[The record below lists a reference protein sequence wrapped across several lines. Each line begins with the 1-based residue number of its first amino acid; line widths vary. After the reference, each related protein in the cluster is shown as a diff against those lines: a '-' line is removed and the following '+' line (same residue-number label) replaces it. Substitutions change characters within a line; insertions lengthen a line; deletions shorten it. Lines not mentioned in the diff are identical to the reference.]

1 MYIAKE
7 AIELFDAGYGTD
19 EVVRRKILNK
29 EGKPASSRTARS
41 WKQYW
46 EVLRGKKTIE
56 SEKDVYVIDT
66 VVDEPEADQNLSSS
80 IEKMIKNR
88 PMTLRQLS
96 EQLDRSERSIEDAID
111 DLIVSGYNISKQA
124 QQVEL
129 STVRSVQNVDHIPGY
144 IADSMEL
151 KIAVPSDTHKG
162 SKAEQ
167 ITNLRRFIA
176 YARERGYKKFCVPGD
191 LTSGRN
197 GYKGQSLEQ
206 YAISAEQQIEA
217 FNRDIVPLP
226 DEQWYM
232 LGGNHDFWHITNG
245 GTDVVWRICQQY
257 PNMHFM
263 GYDIGDIP
271 LTDKAKIRMWHPTGG
286 VPYASSYRLQK
297 GMEGLAYEQL
307 LNLVDQTD
315 DQGIVLY
322 LVGHLHI
329 ELSMQRG
336 PILAAQVGCFE
347 GRTNYL
353 SRKGLYPQIG
363 GYLFSLYLN
372 DSGHISKNVRE
383 FVSFPEIREDFRN
396 YEEVMDTISDID
408 TVEIMYQLEDESV
421 NY

>member
-1 MYIAKE
+1 MYVPKE
-7 AIELFDAGYGTD
+7 ALELFDAGFGTD
-19 EVVRRKILNK
+19 EIVSRGITNK
-29 EGKPASSRTARS
+29 EGNPPAARTIRG
-41 WKQYW
+41 WYLYW
-46 EVLRGKKTIE
+46 EILRGKKQ
-56 SEKDVYVIDT
+56 VISNEDSPVGF
-66 VVDEPEADQNLSSS
+66 VVDEPEELDADLTTA
-80 IEKMIKNR
+80 IEKAIKNN
-88 PMTLRQLS
+88 PMSLRQLS
-96 EQLDRSERSIEDAID
+96 EKLDRSERTIEDAVD
-111 DLIVSGYNISKQA
+111 DLRTKGHNISKYER
-124 QQVEL
+124 QVEL
-129 STVRSVQNVDHIPGY
+129 STVRSVQNIDQLPGA

-206 YAISAEQQIEA
+206 YATTAEQQIEA
-217 FNRDIVPLP
+217 FNRDVVPLP
-226 DEQWYM
+226 DEQWYV

-263 GYDIGDIP
+263 GYDVGDIP

-307 LNLVDQTD
+307 LNLVEQSEDQSV
-315 DQGIVLY
+315 VLY

-372 DSGHISKNVRE
+372 DAGQVSKNVRE
-383 FVSFPEIREDFRN
+383 FVSFPEIREDFKN
-396 YEEVMDTISDID
+396 YEEVLDTISDID
-408 TVEIMYQLEDESV
+408 NVEIMYQLEEDSA